1 MNGNELLEKL
11 GRLSEITCMKD
22 VKPLTDALFPGA
34 HCPLMGSAMTVR
46 GIEDAMI
53 VVIGTDECSYYTK
66 HMTLHSEEFG
76 GVFGR
81 CVSVVLDSRDVT
93 FGSKKKIE
101 EAMKELVEEY
111 EPKAVFLTTT
121 CVVEIIGDDMDTIA
135 EALTEEYHI
144 PFLSVHTE
152 HFKCENH
159 MPGLERTITA
169 CFSLMEPQEKENTV
183 NVLGQRMGSFQTTE
197 LCRIL
202 KENQVEIGM
211 QLPSGCTI
219 EEIKTAPKA
228 KLNVVVHPIALPL
241 ARKME
246 QKFGTPYVFFHKFTR
261 PENIYEAYEKL
272 FACLEIPMTEELIR
286 LYEKAKDRREEAK
299 EELSGIT
306 YIYGNTPFDTMEF
319 NQFMT
324 EEGMEPLVIQLS
336 EYDPKRQEEMV
347 QTITKKVNPY
357 VAKSANIAPMQFIY
371 DVLKPN
377 LYLGHEYAARL
388 RKKGIEIVHTDKA
401 SGLLG
406 FEVTFFIIEELV
418 RASKEA
424 KELRKEKG
432 EEEKK

>member
-11 GRLSEITCMKD
+11 GKLSQTTCMKD

-34 HCPLMGSAMTVR
+34 HCPLMGSAMAVR
-46 GIEDAMI
+46 GIENSMI

-76 GVFGR
+76 GIFGR
-81 CVSVVLDSRDVT
+81 VVSVVLDSRDVT

-101 EAMKELVEEY
+101 EAMKELMEEY
-111 EPKAVFLTTT
+111 NPEAVFLTTT
-121 CVVEIIGDDMDTIA
+121 CVVEIIGDDMDMIA
-135 EALTEEYHI
+135 DSLTEKYSI
-144 PFLSVHTE
+144 PFLAVHTE

-169 CFSLMEPQEKENTV
+169 CLSIMEPQEKENTV
-183 NVLGQRMGSFQTTE
+183 NVLGQRMGSFKTTE

-202 KENQVEIGM
+202 KENNVEIGL
-211 QLPSGCTI
+211 QLPSGCSV
-219 EEIKTAPKA
+219 EDIKTAPKA

-241 ARKME
+241 AKKMKA
-246 QKFGTPYVFFHKFTR
+246 KFQIPYVFFNKFTR
-261 PENIYEAYEKL
+261 PENIYKAYESL
-272 FACLEIPMTEELIR
+272 FECLNIPMTEEIKQ
-286 LYEKAKDRREEAK
+286 LYEKAKQVSLEAK

-319 NQFMT
+319 NQFMV
-324 EEGMEPLVIQLS
+324 EEGMKPLVIQLS
-336 EYDPKRQEEMV
+336 EYEPERDKNQISAILE
-347 QTITKKVNPY
+347 KADPY
-357 VAKSANIAPMQFIY
+357 VAKSANIAPLQYIY

-377 LYLGHEYAARL
+377 LYLGHEFAAKL
-388 RKKGIEIVHTDKA
+388 RKKGIEIVHSDKA

-406 FEVTFFIIEELV
+406 FEVTFFITEELL

-424 KELRKEKG
+424 RELRKAMG
-432 EEEKK
+432 EN